1 MANLVVGVMGSAD
14 GSFDEGVR
22 LRARRLGRAIAEAGC
37 SLVTGA
43 CPGLP
48 HEAVVGAKERSGL
61 VVGVSPAL
69 SLAEH
74 VGRYASPVDG
84 YDLLVYTGSGLMG
97 REVFAIRSS
106 DMIVIL
112 GGHSGTLGEFAIAYD
127 EGRLIGVLTG
137 TGGIADAISE
147 LLPQIGKQ
155 TGAVVLFDD
164 DPERLVSRLITYYRE
179 QHYLRPSCFTASP
192 ARPAQAERR
201 GAETAERTASAAE
214 RPVSA
219 GSGGS
224 AWWRATAST
233 TVDGRPHRPSR

>member
-1 MANLVVGVMGSAD
+1 MARLVVGIMGSAD
-14 GSFDEGVR
+14 RSVHERVR
-22 LRARRLGRAIAEAGC
+22 RRARRLGQAVAEAGC

-48 HEAVVGAKERSGL
+48 HEAVLGAKERGGL

-69 SLAEH
+69 SLSEH
-74 VGRYASPVDG
+74 VDRYGSPVDG

-97 REVFAIRSS
+97 REVVAIRSS

-147 LLPQIGKQ
+147 LLPRIDKQ

-164 DPERLVSRLITYYRE
+164 DPERLVSRLVTYYQE
-179 QHYLRPSCFTASP
+179 QHYLRPSCFTGGTASP
-192 ARPAQAERR
+192 AL
-201 GAETAERTASAAE
+201 TAL
-214 RPVSA
+214 
-219 GSGGS
+219 
-224 AWWRATAST
+224 
-233 TVDGRPHRPSR
+233 DGDRN

>member
-14 GSFDEGVR
+14 RSSDEGVR
-22 LRARRLGRAIAEAGC
+22 RLARHVGRAIAEAGC

-48 HEAVVGAKERSGL
+48 HEAVAGAKERDGL

-69 SLAEH
+69 SRAEH
-74 VGRYASPVDG
+74 IDRYASPVDG
-84 YDLLVYTGSGLMG
+84 YDLLVFTGSGLMG
-97 REVFAIRSS
+97 REVVAIRSS

-164 DPERLVSRLITYYRE
+164 DPERLVSRLITYYQE
-179 QHYLRPSCFTASP
+179 QHYLRPSCFTARP
-192 ARPAQAERR
+192 TRPALTLLR
-201 GAETAERTASAAE
+201 GGEVGTGTSESS
-214 RPVSA
+214 P
-219 GSGGS
+219 
-224 AWWRATAST
+224 
-233 TVDGRPHRPSR
+233 